1 MTLPITRQHLPVIAA
16 LVALLLLYTG
26 ASIAFADRGYLT
38 AYSFFNLFH
47 GSAIL
52 GVAAVGM
59 AFVILSGG
67 IDLSVG
73 GVVALVSISTAVLIE
88 HGHIHP
94 LLAWSIMLAAG
105 ALIGLTHGALITFF
119 DLPPFLV
126 TLAGMFFCRGLALR
140 ISENSIEIG
149 HPLVRSAAN
158 AAIRIGSG
166 MPPGRIT
173 IVTDIFITVLVLGT
187 LLSLFTR
194 FGRNVYAIGGN
205 ETSARLM
212 GLPVSAAK
220 VGIYVLSGFCAAL
233 AGVCHTIANT
243 SGDALNAGG
252 NGFELD
258 AIAAVVIG
266 GTLLSG
272 GVGYVASTIL
282 GVLILGIIQT
292 IPNFRAEFSAG
303 WTKVVI
309 GALLLVFVVLQKII
323 EAVTRRRK
331 A

>member
-16 LVALLLLYTG
+16 LASLLLLYTG
-26 ASIAFADRGYLT
+26 ASIAFADRGYLS
-38 AYSFFNLFH
+38 AYNFFNTFH
-47 GSAIL
+47 ESAIL
-52 GVAAVGM
+52 GVTAVGM

-73 GVVALVSISTAVLIE
+73 GMVALVSISTAVLVQ
-88 HGHIHP
+88 HYNVHP
-94 LLAWSIMLAAG
+94 LLAWALMLAVG
-105 ALIGLTHGALITFF
+105 ILIGLTHGTLITFF

-126 TLAGMFFCRGLALR
+126 TLAGMFFCRGLALY
-140 ISENSIEIG
+140 ISENSVEIT
-149 HPLVRSAAN
+149 HKVVTSAADT
-158 AAIRIGSG
+158 AIKVGSG

-173 IVTDIFITVLVLGT
+173 IVTDIFMIVLILGT
-187 LLSLFTR
+187 LVSLFTR

-212 GLPVSAAK
+212 GLPVSASK
-220 VGIYVLSGFCAAL
+220 IGIYVLSGFCAAL

-243 SGDALNAGG
+243 SGDALNAGQG
-252 NGFELD
+252 LELD

-272 GVGYVASTIL
+272 GVGYTASTIL

-292 IPNFRAEFSAG
+292 IITFSGRFSPG
-303 WTKVVI
+303 WTKVVV
-309 GALLLVFVVLQKII
+309 GALLLVFVVLQKVI
-323 EAVTRRRK
+323 EAATRGRK

>member
-16 LVALLLLYTG
+16 LGALLLLYTG
-26 ASIAFADRGYLT
+26 ASIAFADRGYLS

-47 GSAIL
+47 ESAIL

-73 GVVALVSISTAVLIE
+73 GMVALVSISTAVLIE
-88 HGHIHP
+88 QRHVNP
-94 LLAWSIMLAAG
+94 LLAWAIMLAVG
-105 ALIGLTHGALITFF
+105 VLVGLTHGTLITFF

-126 TLAGMFFCRGLALR
+126 TLAGMFFCRGLALW
-140 ISENSIEIG
+140 ISQSSIEIN
-149 HPLVRSAAN
+149 HPIVTSAAD
-158 AAIRIGSG
+158 AAITIGSG
-166 MPPGRIT
+166 TPPGRIT
-173 IVTDIFITVLVLGT
+173 LVTDTFLIVLVLCT
-187 LLSLFTR
+187 LLSVFTR
-194 FGRNVYAIGGN
+194 FGRNIYAIGGN

-220 VGIYVLSGFCAAL
+220 IGVYVLSGFCAAL
-233 AGVCHTIANT
+233 AGVCHTIAST
-243 SGDALNAGG
+243 SGNALDVGQG
-252 NGFELD
+252 LELD

-292 IPNFRAEFSAG
+292 IPNYRAAFSAG
-303 WTKVVI
+303 WTKVVV

-323 EAVTRRRK
+323 EAATRGRK
-331 A
+331 V